1 MGVSPQ
7 AHEFAE
13 FLAGV
18 SAKSSTPGLDLAVVR
33 DIVDSNHKASTEP
46 EGVTYAEV
54 DAGGVPALWAIP
66 EGADPDRAL
75 LHFHFGGSVTASM
88 HSDRK
93 AAGHIAKAAGA
104 RSLVVDFRL
113 APEHPYPA
121 QLDDAETAYRW
132 LLSQGYE
139 PQNIGSTG
147 HSIGATL
154 AVMLPLRL
162 LAKGETT
169 PGAIVSVSPWT
180 DLTLENPA
188 VDANETNDKM
198 LSRATLELFRGAWLQ
213 DPAVD
218 LTSPEISLVNA
229 DLTGLPPTLVHY
241 GEYET
246 LADDGAQLGRRLA
259 DFKVTTETH
268 AMPEGQHSFVLG
280 AGRVPEVDQAI
291 GQMGQW
297 LREHLGA

>member
-1 MGVSPQ
+1 MGVSPE
-7 AHEFAE
+7 AHEFAR
-13 FLAGV
+13 FLASA
-18 SAKSSTPGLDLAVVR
+18 SAKSATPGLDLAVIR

-66 EGADPDRAL
+66 EGAAPDKAL

-139 PQNIGSTG
+139 PRNIGSTG
-147 HSIGATL
+147 HSIGGTL

-162 LAKGETT
+162 LAKGEAT

-180 DLTLENPA
+180 DLTLQNPA
-188 VDANETNDKM
+188 VDENEDNDKM
-198 LSRATLELFRGAWLQ
+198 LSRGTLELFRGAWLQ

-218 LTSPEISLVNA
+218 FASPEISIANA
-229 DLTGLPPTLVHY
+229 DLTGLPPTAVHY

-246 LADDGAQLGRRLA
+246 LADDGAELGRRLA
-259 DFKVTTETH
+259 DFKVTSEVH
-268 AMPEGQHSFVLG
+268 PMPEGQHSFVLG

-291 GQMGQW
+291 QQMGQW
-297 LREHLGA
+297 LHEHLGA